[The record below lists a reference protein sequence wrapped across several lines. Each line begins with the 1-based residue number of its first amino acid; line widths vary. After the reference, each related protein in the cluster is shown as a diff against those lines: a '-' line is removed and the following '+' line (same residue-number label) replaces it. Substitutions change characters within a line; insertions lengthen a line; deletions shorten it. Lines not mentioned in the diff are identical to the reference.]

1 MVSAA
6 RLAATNASIS
16 TPVEA
21 VVAALEQILTPF
33 SHTSVLTSTKDRGSG
48 WHIGINSAVR
58 LAAVMPANRAISS
71 GLPLGFLGNAFNTL
85 ADISTNAEASA
96 SRCVAALA
104 ETSTIVAR
112 PPAS

>member
-33 SHTSVLTSTKDRGSG
+33 SNTSVLTSMKERGSG

-58 LAAVMPANRAISS
+58 LAAVMPANRATSR
-71 GLPLGFLGNAFNTL
+71 GLPLGFLGSSFNTL
-85 ADISTNAEASA
+85 DDMATKAEASA
-96 SRCVAALA
+96 SRRVALLA

-112 PPAS
+112 PLA